1 MASLFVKGTI
11 RTLLGAVVLF
21 FFLGS
26 SVSAVAAQSAVP
38 STQSAEPTAQIAAAR
53 SAATHSSATQK
64 IAQLSASARQLAEQL
79 KLVEP
84 IDQLISK
91 QNEYESTKNTQ
102 ALVEATAAR
111 QKLMMSMQHAALE
124 VEEALAGID
133 GDLTINNMLLSYVTT
148 RRERVNNLNNIAT
161 FVGSGTFGILDSATS
176 IKLPVP
182 TPQIFGLV
190 SNSIAVGLPTLG
202 LRQGTYKNPR
212 KEATEANTLA
222 PIFGRPYDGATY
234 DPIVWSY
241 IDSVPPDA
249 TSKMTRRE
257 LLLQRWNAYRSI
269 RTARGTSS
277 KEYIDT
283 LVGGPAKSTKLSQ
296 DVLKVRAELLF
307 DVRALVQLMYKDI
320 SEISSMVVEL

>member
-1 MASLFVKGTI
+1 MA
-11 RTLLGAVVLF
+11 
-21 FFLGS
+21 
-26 SVSAVAAQSAVP
+26 VSAQTQPSKVIEQSAASAQSVA
-38 STQSAEPTAQIAAAR
+38 S
-53 SAATHSSATQK
+53 QK
-64 IAQLSASARQLAEQL
+64 ISHLSPTARQLAEQL
-79 KLVEP
+79 KLVKLA
-84 IDQLISK
+84 DQVITK
-91 QNEYESTKNTQ
+91 QAEYEKTKDPQ
-102 ALVEATAAR
+102 ALVEAMAAR
-111 QKLMMSMQHAALE
+111 QRLLMLMQHAALE

-133 GDLTINNMLLSYVTT
+133 GDLTINNMLLSYVTA
-148 RRERVNNLNNIAT
+148 RKERVNNLNNIAT
-161 FVGSGTFGILDSATS
+161 FIGSGTFGMLDSGTS

-182 TPQIFGLV
+182 TPQIFGLI
-190 SNSIAVGLPTLG
+190 SNSIAVGLPTLA

-222 PIFGRPYDGATY
+222 PIFGRPYNGATY
-234 DPIVWSY
+234 DPIVWNY

-249 TSKMTRRE
+249 TSNMTRRE
-257 LLLQRWNAYRSI
+257 LLLQRWSAYRSI
-269 RTARGTSS
+269 SPARGTSE

>member
-1 MASLFVKGTI
+1 MASSLI
-11 RTLLGAVVLF
+11 ERTLSTVIVLTVALFLSF
-21 FFLGS
+21 FCPLLE
-26 SVSAVAAQSAVP
+26 ANAQSAG
-38 STQSAEPTAQIAAAR
+38 S
-53 SAATHSSATQK
+53 QK
-64 IAQLSASARQLAEQL
+64 IAHLSPSARQLAEQL

-84 IDQLISK
+84 IDQVITK
-91 QNEYESTKNTQ
+91 QAEYEQSKNPQ
-102 ALVEATAAR
+102 ALVESMAAR
-111 QKLMMSMQHAALE
+111 QKLLMLLQHAALE

-133 GDLTINNMLLSYVTT
+133 GDLTINNMLLSYVTS

-161 FVGSGTFGILDSATS
+161 FIGSGTFGMLDSGTS
-176 IKLPVP
+176 LKLGVP

-190 SNSIAVGLPTLG
+190 SNAIAAGLPTLG

-222 PIFGRPYDGATY
+222 PIFGRPYDGVTY
-234 DPIVWSY
+234 DPIVWNY

-249 TSKMTRRE
+249 TTKMTRRE
-257 LLLQRWNAYRSI
+257 LLLQRWNTYRSVS
-269 RTARGTSS
+269 TARGTST

-283 LVGGPAKSTKLSQ
+283 LVGGPARSTKLSQ

-320 SEISSMVVEL
+320 SEISSLVVEL

>member
-1 MASLFVKGTI
+1 VASCLIEITFSTVIVLTVALCIGTSF
-11 RTLLGAVVLF
+11 LAVSAQSPSIAQS
-21 FFLGS
+21 S
-26 SVSAVAAQSAVP
+26 SVSAQSAG
-38 STQSAEPTAQIAAAR
+38 S
-53 SAATHSSATQK
+53 QK
-64 IAQLSASARQLAEQL
+64 ITHLSPTARQLAEQL

-84 IDQLISK
+84 IDQVITK
-91 QNEYESTKNTQ
+91 QAEYEQTKNPQ
-102 ALVEATAAR
+102 ALIEAMAAR
-111 QKLMMSMQHAALE
+111 QKLLMLLQHAALE

-133 GDLTINNMLLSYVTT
+133 GDLTINNMLLSYVTSKK
-148 RRERVNNLNNIAT
+148 ERVNNLNNIAT
-161 FVGSGTFGILDSATS
+161 FIGSGTFGMLDSGTS

-182 TPQIFGLV
+182 TPQIFGLI
-190 SNSIAVGLPTLG
+190 SNSIAVGLPTLA

-222 PIFGRPYDGATY
+222 PIFGRPYNGATY

-249 TSKMTRRE
+249 TSNMTRRE
-257 LLLQRWNAYRSI
+257 LLLQRWNTYRSI
-269 RTARGTSS
+269 SPARGTSN

-283 LVGGPAKSTKLSQ
+283 LVGGPARSTKLSQ